1 MYYLLKCHLA
11 YTYFTDNI
19 WSRERDWHIFSQ
31 SLHSSE
37 IRSLCWMK
45 CSSKTLQNLLHF
57 LHVVF
62 LILWNFAFFTS
73 WMSWCKGEKSITT
86 QNYMG
91 FLEQKEWQIL
101 KRLAGTFCWGLN
113 LLFLTSALSRSLLLP
128 TIIVWFAV
136 LIVCHRVANGHDY
149 LFDCG

>member
-91 FLEQKEWQIL
+91 FLMQKRIANFE
-101 KRLAGTFCWGLN
+101 AFCWN
-113 LLFLTSALSRSLLLP
+113 ILLSAQPLIFEECSLSLSIITNYHSLICCAHCLP
-128 TIIVWFAV
+128 
-136 LIVCHRVANGHDY
+136 
-149 LFDCG
+149 